1 MNSCWGDLFQHELF
15 NCPTL
20 GPAPLD
26 GRGLLAEL
34 SLRVTVVLTT
44 LTRNHDKLPRLP
56 VSARRRQAFSILTRI
71 ESSATVSWR
80 TGSGASGRAFSILTR
95 IESSATGNAGR
106 ACTGCR
112 SFQYPHSD
120 GSLFQTRSR
129 HFFKHVSTFSQN
141 TVLLIKV
148 AHMTRT

>member
-44 LTRNHDKLPRLP
+44 LTNPLQLCRGELDRVLAAELS
-56 VSARRRQAFSILTRI
+56 VSSLGSNPLQQVMPGVLVRGVEAFSILTRM
-71 ESSATVSWR
+71 
-80 TGSGASGRAFSILTR
+80 
-95 IESSATGNAGR
+95 
-106 ACTGCR
+106 
-112 SFQYPHSD
+112 D
-120 GSLFQTRSR
+120 
-129 HFFKHVSTFSQN
+129 HFFKHGRATFSN
-141 TVLLIKV
+141 TSPPFLK
-148 AHMTRT
+148 TRFS